1 MKTGAFYVI
10 FVTLMIDLHTHS
22 LFSDGALVPA
32 ELVRRAMVKGYEAIA
47 ITDHADSSNLDFIIP
62 RIFRAAED
70 LSGLM
75 PITVIPGIELTHV
88 PPKSIKA
95 LVNQA
100 RKMGAKIIVV
110 HGESPV
116 EPVAEGTNGAA
127 IAAGADILAHPG
139 FITDRDAS
147 IAARKGVFLEI
158 TARSGHSLTNG
169 HVAKTALKAGAR
181 LIINTDAH
189 EPDDLIDD
197 AFAEKVLF
205 GAGLSA
211 KECAAAFRNSRE
223 IVNRVLG
230 G

>member
-1 MKTGAFYVI
+1 MNSGVFYVI
-10 FVTLMIDLHTHS
+10 FVNLMIDLHTHS

-32 ELVRRAMVKGYEAIA
+32 ELVRRAVVKGYEAIA
-47 ITDHADSSNLDFIIP
+47 ITDHADSSNIDFIIP
-62 RIFRAAED
+62 RIIRAAED
-70 LSGLM
+70 LSGLL

-100 RKMGAKIIVV
+100 RKMGAKLVV
-110 HGESPV
+110 MHGESPV
-116 EPVAEGTNGAA
+116 EPVAEGTNRAA
-127 IAAGADILAHPG
+127 IAAGVDILAHPG
-139 FITDRDAS
+139 LITDKDAS
-147 IAARKGVFLEI
+147 LAARNGVFLEI

-169 HVAKTALKAGAR
+169 HVARTALKAGAM
-181 LIINTDAH
+181 LVLDTDAH
-189 EPDDLIDD
+189 EPEDLIDD

-211 KECAAAFRNSRE
+211 KECAAVFRNSRE

>member
-1 MKTGAFYVI
+1 MNSGVFYVI
-10 FVTLMIDLHTHS
+10 FVNLMIDLHTHS

-47 ITDHADSSNLDFIIP
+47 VTDHADSSNIDFIIP
-62 RIFRAAED
+62 RIIRAAED

-95 LVNQA
+95 LVNMA
-100 RKMGAKIIVV
+100 RKMGAKLVV
-110 HGESPV
+110 MHGESPV
-116 EPVAEGTNGAA
+116 EPVAEGTNRAA
-127 IAAGADILAHPG
+127 IAAGVDILAHPG
-139 FITDRDAS
+139 FITAQDAS
-147 IAARKGVFLEI
+147 FAARKGVFLEI

-169 HVAKTALKAGAR
+169 HVAKAALKAGAR
-181 LIINTDAH
+181 LVLDTDAH
-189 EPDDLIDD
+189 EPEDLIDD

-211 KECAAAFRNSRE
+211 KERADVFRNSRE